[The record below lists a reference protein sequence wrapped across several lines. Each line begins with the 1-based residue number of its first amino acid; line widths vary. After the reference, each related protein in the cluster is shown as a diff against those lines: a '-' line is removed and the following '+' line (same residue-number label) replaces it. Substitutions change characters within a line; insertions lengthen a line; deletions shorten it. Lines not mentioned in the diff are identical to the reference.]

1 MGFIALINFETI
13 AFGKIFRICNK
24 ANVNGKGL
32 LNWVSFRKFA
42 LKLLYMN
49 ESAVKRIAVFTSGGD
64 APGMNAALR
73 AVVRTASHYNIDC
86 YGVRE
91 GCNGLINNDFTRM
104 GPRSVKNIITEGG
117 TILKSARSLE
127 FKNKAGRQKAY
138 ENCVSHGI
146 DGMVCIGG
154 DGTFKGAKIF
164 YEEFGIKVVGV
175 PGTIDNDIFGTDN
188 TIGYDTA
195 LNTAMEAIDK
205 IRDTATSHNRVFFVE
220 VMGRDA
226 GFIALNSGLATGAI
240 DILIPEKKDSIEDL
254 FATFERAEKAGKS
267 SSIVVVAEGEKL
279 GSIYDIA
286 KATQQGFP
294 DYDIRV
300 AVLGHI
306 QRGGSPSCA
315 DRVLASRLGHGAV
328 VGLMEGRTNVMA
340 GLKSNKLVYTPIE
353 DAVKKHNDIDQ
364 HLLKISEI
372 LAI

>member
-1 MGFIALINFETI
+1 MEKSLV
-13 AFGKIFRICNK
+13 NK
-24 ANVNGKGL
+24 
-32 LNWVSFRKFA
+32 
-42 LKLLYMN
+42 
-49 ESAVKRIAVFTSGGD
+49 IAVFTSGGD

-73 AVVRTASHYNIDC
+73 AVVRTASHYNIEC

-91 GCNGLINNDFTRM
+91 GFNGLIHDDFTKM

-117 TILKSARSLE
+117 TILKSARSKE
-127 FKNKAGRQKAY
+127 FMTKEGRQKAY
-138 ENCVSHGI
+138 DNCVKHGI
-146 DGMVCIGG
+146 EALVCIGG
-154 DGTFKGAKIF
+154 DGTFTGAKVF
-164 YEEFGIKVVGV
+164 NEEFDIKVIGV

-226 GFIALNSGLATGAI
+226 GFIALNSGIASGAL
-240 DILIPEKKDSIEDL
+240 DILIPERKDSIEDL
-254 FATFERAEKAGKS
+254 FATFEKAEKAGKS
-267 SSIVVVAEGEKL
+267 SSIVVVAEGEQL

-286 KATQQGFP
+286 KATKAGFP

-300 AVLGHI
+300 AILGHI

-315 DRVLASRLGHGAV
+315 DRVLASRLGYGAV
-328 VGLMEGRTNVMA
+328 VGLMQGKTNVMA
-340 GLKSNKLVYTPIE
+340 GLQSNRLTYTPIE
-353 DAVKKHNDIDQ
+353 EAIKKHNEIDQ
-364 HLLKISEI
+364 DLLKISEI

>member
-1 MGFIALINFETI
+1 MEKSL
-13 AFGKIFRICNK
+13 
-24 ANVNGKGL
+24 
-32 LNWVSFRKFA
+32 VSK
-42 LKLLYMN
+42 
-49 ESAVKRIAVFTSGGD
+49 IAVFTSGGD

-73 AVVRTASHYNIDC
+73 AVVRTASHYNIEC

-91 GCNGLINNDFTRM
+91 GFNGLIHDDFTKM

-117 TILKSARSLE
+117 TILKSARSKE
-127 FKNKAGRQKAY
+127 FMTKEGRQKAY
-138 ENCVSHGI
+138 DNCVKHGI
-146 DGMVCIGG
+146 EALVCIGG
-154 DGTFKGAKIF
+154 DGTFTGAKVF
-164 YEEFGIKVVGV
+164 NEEFDIKVIGV

-226 GFIALNSGLATGAI
+226 GFIALNSGLATGAL
-240 DILIPEKKDSIEDL
+240 DILIPERKDSIEDL

-267 SSIVVVAEGEKL
+267 SSIVVVAEGEQL

-286 KATQQGFP
+286 KATKAGFP

-300 AVLGHI
+300 AILGHI

-315 DRVLASRLGHGAV
+315 DRVLASRLGYGAV
-328 VGLMEGRTNVMA
+328 IGLMQGKTNVMA
-340 GLKSNKLVYTPIE
+340 GLQSNRLTYTPIE
-353 DAVKKHNDIDQ
+353 EAIKKHNEIDQ
-364 HLLKISEI
+364 DLLKISEI

>member
-1 MGFIALINFETI
+1 MQKSLV
-13 AFGKIFRICNK
+13 NK
-24 ANVNGKGL
+24 
-32 LNWVSFRKFA
+32 
-42 LKLLYMN
+42 
-49 ESAVKRIAVFTSGGD
+49 IAVFTSGGD

-73 AVVRTASHYNIDC
+73 AVVRTASHYNIEC

-91 GCNGLINNDFTRM
+91 GFNGLIHDDFTKM

-117 TILKSARSLE
+117 TILKSARSKE
-127 FKNKAGRQKAY
+127 FMTKEGRQKSY
-138 ENCVSHGI
+138 DNCVKHGI
-146 DGMVCIGG
+146 EALVCIGG
-154 DGTFKGAKIF
+154 DGTFTGAKVF
-164 YEEFGIKVVGV
+164 NEEFDIKVIGV

-226 GFIALNSGLATGAI
+226 GFIALNSGIASGAL
-240 DILIPEKKDSIEDL
+240 DILIPERKDSIEDL
-254 FATFERAEKAGKS
+254 FATFEKAEKAGKS
-267 SSIVVVAEGEKL
+267 SSIVVVAEGEQL

-286 KATQQGFP
+286 KATKAGFP

-300 AVLGHI
+300 AILGHI

-315 DRVLASRLGHGAV
+315 DRVLASRLGYGAV
-328 VGLMEGRTNVMA
+328 VGLMQGKTNVMA
-340 GLKSNKLVYTPIE
+340 GLQSNRLTYTPIE
-353 DAVKKHNDIDQ
+353 EAIKKHNEIDQ
-364 HLLKISEI
+364 DLLKISEI

>member
-1 MGFIALINFETI
+1 MEKSL
-13 AFGKIFRICNK
+13 
-24 ANVNGKGL
+24 
-32 LNWVSFRKFA
+32 VSK
-42 LKLLYMN
+42 
-49 ESAVKRIAVFTSGGD
+49 IAVFTSGGD

-73 AVVRTASHYNIDC
+73 AVVRTASHYNIEC

-91 GCNGLINNDFTRM
+91 GFNGLIHDDFTKM

-117 TILKSARSLE
+117 TILKSARSKE
-127 FKNKAGRQKAY
+127 FMTKEGRQKAY
-138 ENCVSHGI
+138 DNCIKHGI
-146 DGMVCIGG
+146 EALVCIGG
-154 DGTFKGAKIF
+154 DGTFTGAKVF
-164 YEEFGIKVVGV
+164 NEEFDIKVIGV

-226 GFIALNSGLATGAI
+226 GFIALNSGLATGAL
-240 DILIPEKKDSIEDL
+240 DILIPERKDSIEDL

-267 SSIVVVAEGEKL
+267 SSIVVVAEGEQL

-286 KATQQGFP
+286 KATKAGFP

-300 AVLGHI
+300 AILGHI

-315 DRVLASRLGHGAV
+315 DRVLASRLGYGAV
-328 VGLMEGRTNVMA
+328 IGLMQGKTNVMA
-340 GLKSNKLVYTPIE
+340 GLQSNRLTYTPIE
-353 DAVKKHNDIDQ
+353 EAIKKHNEIDQ
-364 HLLKISEI
+364 DLLKISEI

>member
-1 MGFIALINFETI
+1 
-13 AFGKIFRICNK
+13 
-24 ANVNGKGL
+24 
-32 LNWVSFRKFA
+32 
-42 LKLLYMN
+42 
-49 ESAVKRIAVFTSGGD
+49 
-64 APGMNAALR
+64 
-73 AVVRTASHYNIDC
+73 
-86 YGVRE
+86 
-91 GCNGLINNDFTRM
+91 M

-117 TILKSARSLE
+117 TILKSARSKE
-127 FKNKAGRQKAY
+127 FMTKEGRQKAY
-138 ENCVSHGI
+138 DNCVKHGI
-146 DGMVCIGG
+146 EGMVCIGG

-164 YEEFGIKVVGV
+164 YEEFGVKVIGV

-240 DILIPEKKDSIEDL
+240 DILIPERKDSIEDL
-254 FATFERAEKAGKS
+254 FEVFERAEKAGKA

-286 KATQQGFP
+286 KATQAGFP

-300 AVLGHI
+300 AILGHI

-315 DRVLASRLGHGAV
+315 DRVLASRLGYGAV
-328 VGLMEGRTNVMA
+328 IGLMEGKTNVMA
-340 GLKSNKLVYTPIE
+340 GMQSNKLTYTSIE
-353 DAVKKHNDIDQ
+353 EAIKKHNEMDQ
-364 HLLKISEI
+364 ELLKISEI

>member
-1 MGFIALINFETI
+1 MQKSLV
-13 AFGKIFRICNK
+13 NK
-24 ANVNGKGL
+24 
-32 LNWVSFRKFA
+32 
-42 LKLLYMN
+42 
-49 ESAVKRIAVFTSGGD
+49 IAVFTSGGD

-73 AVVRTASHYNIDC
+73 AVVRTASHYNIEC

-91 GCNGLINNDFTRM
+91 GYNGLINDDFTKM

-117 TILKSARSLE
+117 TILKSARSKE
-127 FKNKAGRQKAY
+127 FMTKEGRKKAY
-138 ENCVSHGI
+138 NNCVKQGI
-146 DGMVCIGG
+146 EALVCIGG
-154 DGTFKGAKIF
+154 DGTFTGAKIF
-164 YEEFGIKVVGV
+164 YEEFGIKVIGV

-226 GFIALNSGLATGAI
+226 GFIALNSGIASGAL
-240 DILIPEKKDSIEDL
+240 DILIPERKDSIEDL
-254 FATFERAEKAGKS
+254 FATFEKAEKAGKS
-267 SSIVVVAEGEKL
+267 SSIVVVAEGEQL

-286 KATQQGFP
+286 KATKAGFP

-300 AVLGHI
+300 TILGHI

-315 DRVLASRLGHGAV
+315 DRVLASRLGYGAV
-328 VGLMEGRTNVMA
+328 VGLMQGKTNVMA
-340 GLKSNKLVYTPIE
+340 GLQSNRLTYTPIE
-353 DAVKKHNDIDQ
+353 EAIKKHNEIDQ
-364 HLLKISEI
+364 DLLKISEI

>member
-1 MGFIALINFETI
+1 MEN
-13 AFGKIFRICNK
+13 
-24 ANVNGKGL
+24 
-32 LNWVSFRKFA
+32 
-42 LKLLYMN
+42 
-49 ESAVKRIAVFTSGGD
+49 SAVKKIVVLTSGGD

-73 AVVRTASHYNIDC
+73 AVVRTASHYKIDC

-91 GCNGLINNDFTRM
+91 GFNGLMTDSLIKM
-104 GPRSVKNIITEGG
+104 GPRSVKHIISEGG
-117 TILKSARSLE
+117 TILKSARSAE
-127 FKNKAGRQKAY
+127 FKTYEGRKKAF
-138 ENCVSHGI
+138 ENCRKHGI

-154 DGTFKGAKIF
+154 DGTFKGANIF
-164 YEEFGIKVVGV
+164 SEEFGIKVIGV

-226 GFIALNSGLATGAI
+226 GFIALNSGMATGAV
-240 DILIPEKKDSIEDL
+240 DILIPERKDSIEDL
-254 FATFERAEKAGKS
+254 FATFERAEKAGKA
-267 SSIVVVAEGEKL
+267 SSIVVVAEGEQL

-286 KATQQGFP
+286 KATQAGFP

-300 AVLGHI
+300 AVLGHM

-315 DRVLASRLGHGAV
+315 DRVLASRLGYGAV
-328 VGLMEGRTNVMA
+328 IGLMQGKSNVMA
-340 GLKSNKLVYTPIE
+340 GMQSNRLVFTPIVE
-353 DAVKKHNDIDQ
+353 AIKKHNELDQ
-364 HLLKISEI
+364 ELLKISEI